1 MMFYNFLVT
10 LTVVA
15 SVLPMVGLC
24 VGLPLHER
32 RPLFAA
38 RFWWACFA
46 ASVALLTVVV
56 GLSFGWMMYQMVDLV
71 STGNNGG

>member
-10 LTVVA
+10 LLVVA
-15 SVLPMVGLC
+15 WALPVVGLC
-24 VGLPLHER
+24 VSLPLQYR
-32 RPLFAA
+32 RPQFAV
-38 RFWWACFA
+38 RFMWACCYGA
-46 ASVALLTVVV
+46 VLVLVAIV